1 MEPPREKHRRSFVP
15 IPFTKIIYRYLVKNF
30 IPPFVLTFFLSLLI
44 ILMQF
49 LWKYVDDL
57 VGKGLE
63 WYLILRLLFYASATF
78 FSLALP
84 LAVLLSSLM
93 TFGNLGEKYE
103 IVAMKS
109 AGISVTS
116 LMRPLAFISLLIG
129 LFSFWF
135 SNNVLPVAN
144 VKLKTLLYEI
154 REQKP
159 ALSITEGVFYDGFG
173 DYTIRVGKKHLDNEN
188 IEDVIIY
195 DHSRRMGNQTMTYAK
210 RGTMTM
216 TPDKHYFLFTL
227 YDGFYWDESRNQE
240 GRRASYP
247 LFFMKFEKQYMKFD
261 LSSFEMQKADESFF
275 KSSQQSMTVKELSAE
290 IDTIQQERANRLQR
304 VGVRFM
310 EQTYFFNNDILRDSA
325 FRTLVP
331 TQPAISFDRFP
342 LSDQRHILD
351 YASQR
356 AMDVVNTC
364 ESAFEIVDI
373 DDILLFSY
381 QVEWHRK
388 FTLSLACFLF
398 FFIGAPLG
406 TIIRKGGIGV
416 PLVITV
422 VFFAFYFVI
431 SIIGEKMA
439 KSGDLSPWIG
449 MWLSTFIIIP
459 ICGFLTYKATMDS
472 AILSPDTYSNIIKKV
487 KHFLIEKPYKK

>member
-1 MEPPREKHRRSFVP
+1 MEPPREKHRSSFVP

-30 IPPFVLTFFLSLLI
+30 IPPFILTFFLSLLI

-63 WYLILRLLFYASATF
+63 WYLILKLLFYASATF

-116 LMRPLAFISLLIG
+116 LMRPLAFLSLLIG

-135 SNNVLPVAN
+135 SNNVLPIAN
-144 VKLKTLLYEI
+144 VKMKTLLYEI

-159 ALSITEGVFYDGFG
+159 ALSITEGSFYDGFG

-195 DHSRRMGNQTMTYAK
+195 DHSQRRGNVKMTYAK
-210 RGTMTM
+210 RGTMMM

-227 YDGFYWDESRNQE
+227 YDGFYWDESRNQSE
-240 GRRASYP
+240 RRAEYP
-247 LFFMKFEKQYMKFD
+247 LFFMKFSKQYMKMD

-275 KSSQQSMTVKELSAE
+275 KSSNQSMTVQELSAE
-290 IDTIQQERANRLQR
+290 IDTIQQERSKRLQR
-304 VGVRFM
+304 IGLRYT
-310 EQTYFFNNDILRDSA
+310 EQTYFFNTQLLRDSMYLSLTPTKPEI
-325 FRTLVP
+325 TLDSLS
-331 TQPAISFDRFP
+331 IP
-342 LSDQRHILD
+342 LQKQIFK

-356 AMDVVNTC
+356 TNEIMNTC
-364 ESAFEIVDI
+364 ESAFDIVDI
-373 DDILLFSY
+373 DDLLLFSY
-381 QVEWHRK
+381 QIEWHRK
-388 FTLSLACFLF
+388 FTLALACFLF

-422 VFFAFYFVI
+422 VFFAFYFVV

-439 KSGDLSPWIG
+439 KGGEIAPWIG
-449 MWLSTFIIIP
+449 MWLSTFIIFP
-459 ICGFLTYKATMDS
+459 ICVFLTYKATMDS
-472 AILSPDTYSNIIKKV
+472 AVLSPDTYLNIIKKIN
-487 KHFLIEKPYKK
+487 HFFSRKNK

>member
-1 MEPPREKHRRSFVP
+1 MEPPREKHRSTFVT

-30 IPPFVLTFFLSLLI
+30 IPPFILTFFLSLLI

-63 WYLILRLLFYASATF
+63 WYLILKLLFYASATF

-116 LMRPLAFISLLIG
+116 LMRPLAFLSLLIG

-135 SNNVLPVAN
+135 SNNVLPIAN
-144 VKLKTLLYEI
+144 VKMKTLLYEI

-159 ALSITEGVFYDGFG
+159 ALSITEGAFYDGFG

-195 DHSRRMGNQTMTYAK
+195 DHSRRLGNEKMTYAK
-210 RGTMTM
+210 RGTMMM

-227 YDGFYWDESRNQE
+227 YDGFYWDESRNQSS
-240 GRRASYP
+240 RRAEYP
-247 LFFMKFEKQYMKFD
+247 LFFMKFSKQYMKMD

-275 KSSQQSMTVKELSAE
+275 KSSNQSMTIKELSAE
-290 IDTIQQERANRLQR
+290 IDTIQQERAQRLKRIGNRYT
-304 VGVRFM
+304 
-310 EQTYFFNNDILRDSA
+310 EQTYFFNTQLLRDSNYL
-325 FRTLVP
+325 TLTLTEP
-331 TQPAISFDRFP
+331 EITLDSLP
-342 LSDQRHILD
+342 L
-351 YASQR
+351 ASQKQILQG
-356 AMDVVNTC
+356 ASQHCDKMMDIC
-364 ESAFEIVDI
+364 GSAFDIVDI
-373 DDILLFSY
+373 DDLLLFSY
-381 QVEWHRK
+381 QIEWHRK
-388 FTLSLACFLF
+388 FSLALACFLF

-439 KSGDLSPWIG
+439 KSGEIMPWIG
-449 MWLSTFIIIP
+449 MWLSTFVIFP
-459 ICGFLTYKATMDS
+459 ICIFLTYKATMDS
-472 AILSPDTYSNIIKKV
+472 AVLSPDTYLNIVKKIKQFFTRKS
-487 KHFLIEKPYKK
+487 K

>member
-1 MEPPREKHRRSFVP
+1 MEPPREKHRSSFVT

-30 IPPFVLTFFLSLLI
+30 IPPFILTFFLSLLI

-63 WYLILRLLFYASATF
+63 WYLILKLLFYASATF

-116 LMRPLAFISLLIG
+116 LMRPLAFLSLLIG
-129 LFSFWF
+129 IFSFWF
-135 SNNVLPVAN
+135 ANNVLPVAN
-144 VKLKTLLYEI
+144 VKMKTLLYEI

-159 ALSITEGVFYDGFG
+159 ALSITEGAFYDGFG
-173 DYTIRVGKKHLDNEN
+173 DCTIRVGKKHLDNEN

-195 DHSRRMGNQTMTYAK
+195 DHSRRMGNEKMTYAK

-216 TPDKHYFLFTL
+216 TPDKHYFIFTL
-227 YDGFYWDESRNQE
+227 YDGFYWDESKNQDS
-240 GRRASYP
+240 RRADYP
-247 LFFMKFEKQYMKFD
+247 LFFMKFSKQYMKLD

-275 KSSQQSMTVKELSAE
+275 KSSNQSMTIKELTAE
-290 IDTIQQERANRLQR
+290 IDTIQQERAKRLQR
-304 VGVRFM
+304 IGLRFT
-310 EQTYFFNNDILRDSA
+310 EQTYFFNTQILRDSNYLSL
-325 FRTLVP
+325 TLTKP
-331 TQPAISFDRFP
+331 EITLDSLP
-342 LSDQRHILD
+342 LAAQRQILE

-356 AMDVVNTC
+356 SSEIMSTC
-364 ESAFEIVDI
+364 ESAFDIVDI
-373 DDILLFSY
+373 DDLLLFSY
-381 QVEWHRK
+381 QIEWHRK
-388 FTLSLACFLF
+388 FTLALACFLF

-422 VFFAFYFVI
+422 VFFAFYFVV

-439 KSGDLSPWIG
+439 KSGEIAPWIG
-449 MWLSTFIIIP
+449 MWLSTFIIFP
-459 ICGFLTYKATMDS
+459 ICVFLTYKATMDS
-472 AILSPDTYSNIIKKV
+472 AVLSPDTYLNIVKKIKQL
-487 KHFLIEKPYKK
+487 FSKKSK

>member
-1 MEPPREKHRRSFVP
+1 
-15 IPFTKIIYRYLVKNF
+15 
-30 IPPFVLTFFLSLLI
+30 
-44 ILMQF
+44 MQF

-63 WYLILRLLFYASATF
+63 WYLILKLLFYASATF

-116 LMRPLAFISLLIG
+116 LMRPLAFLSLLIG
-129 LFSFWF
+129 IFSFWF
-135 SNNVLPVAN
+135 ANNVLPVAN
-144 VKLKTLLYEI
+144 VKMKTLLYEI

-159 ALSITEGVFYDGFG
+159 ALSITEGAFYDGFG
-173 DYTIRVGKKHLDNEN
+173 DCTIRVGKKHLDNEN

-195 DHSRRMGNQTMTYAK
+195 DHSRRMGNEKMTYAK

-216 TPDKHYFLFTL
+216 TPDKHYFIFTL
-227 YDGFYWDESRNQE
+227 YDGFYWDESKNQDS
-240 GRRASYP
+240 RRADYP
-247 LFFMKFEKQYMKFD
+247 LFFMKFSKQYMKLD

-275 KSSQQSMTVKELSAE
+275 KSSNQSMTIKELTAE
-290 IDTIQQERANRLQR
+290 IDTIQQERAKRLQR
-304 VGVRFM
+304 IGLRFT
-310 EQTYFFNNDILRDSA
+310 EQTYFFNTQILRDSNYLSL
-325 FRTLVP
+325 TLTKP
-331 TQPAISFDRFP
+331 EITLDSLP
-342 LSDQRHILD
+342 LAAQRQILE

-356 AMDVVNTC
+356 SSEIMSTC
-364 ESAFEIVDI
+364 ESAFDIVDI
-373 DDILLFSY
+373 DDLLLFSY
-381 QVEWHRK
+381 QIEWHRK
-388 FTLSLACFLF
+388 FTLALACFLF

-422 VFFAFYFVI
+422 VFFAFYFVV

-439 KSGDLSPWIG
+439 KSGEIAPWIG
-449 MWLSTFIIIP
+449 MWLSTFIIFP
-459 ICGFLTYKATMDS
+459 ICVFLTYKATMDS
-472 AILSPDTYSNIIKKV
+472 AVLSPDTYLNIVKKIKQL
-487 KHFLIEKPYKK
+487 FSKKSK

>member
-1 MEPPREKHRRSFVP
+1 MEPPREKHRSNFVP

-30 IPPFVLTFFLSLLI
+30 IPPFILTFFLSLLI

-63 WYLILRLLFYASATF
+63 WYLILKLLFYASATF

-116 LMRPLAFISLLIG
+116 LMRPLAFLSLLIG
-129 LFSFWF
+129 IFSFWF
-135 SNNVLPVAN
+135 SNNVLPIAN
-144 VKLKTLLYEI
+144 VKMKTLLYEI

-159 ALSITEGVFYDGFG
+159 ALSITEGAFYDGFG
-173 DYTIRVGKKHLDNEN
+173 DYTIRVGKKSLDNEN

-195 DHSRRMGNQTMTYAK
+195 DHSRRMGNIAMTYAK

-216 TPDKHYFLFTL
+216 TPDKHFFIFTL
-227 YDGFYWDESRNQE
+227 YDGFYWDESKNQDS
-240 GRRASYP
+240 RRAEYP
-247 LFFMKFEKQYMKFD
+247 LFFMKFSKQYMKLD

-275 KSSQQSMTVKELSAE
+275 KSSNQSMTIKELTAE
-290 IDTIQQERANRLQR
+290 IDTIQQERAKRLQR
-304 VGVRFM
+304 IGLRFT
-310 EQTYFFNNDILRDSA
+310 EQTYFFNTQILRDSNYLSLPPTKPEI
-325 FRTLVP
+325 TLD
-331 TQPAISFDRFP
+331 SLP
-342 LSDQRHILD
+342 LAAQRQILE

-356 AMDVVNTC
+356 SSEIMSTC
-364 ESAFEIVDI
+364 ESAFDIVDI
-373 DDILLFSY
+373 DDLLLFSY
-381 QVEWHRK
+381 QIEWHRK
-388 FTLSLACFLF
+388 FTLALACFLF

-422 VFFAFYFVI
+422 VFFAFYFVV

-439 KSGDLSPWIG
+439 KSGEIAPWIG
-449 MWLSTFIIIP
+449 MWLSTFIIFP
-459 ICGFLTYKATMDS
+459 ICVFLTYKATMDS
-472 AILSPDTYSNIIKKV
+472 AVLSPDTYLNIVKKIKQL
-487 KHFLIEKPYKK
+487 FSKKSK